1 MNNSPTP
8 FKYAYWIKEIG
19 KCLGKG
25 QTRDALFCINK
36 AIESAQTDTE
46 RAEALNFMGSS
57 LFELERYEEAL
68 SVYEEVLKAYRDKEE
83 KEEEPFLKEHVA
95 KAFFGQIFV
104 LSKLEREAEAASLCD
119 SFVSKFGGEEKN
131 QFIRKQ
137 VIKALLQ
144 KGAYFAKLGQQEQGI
159 ASYGMT
165 IYDDV
170 IRRCGTEVSF
180 NLFIAEALI
189 KKGELLSKLNR
200 KEEALSLYDEIVH
213 RFGNETDIELKQ
225 QVAEA
230 LYLKAFALFGL
241 KRYKEAL
248 SNFINTYG
256 NTEEL
261 SLKRKTA
268 LALLLK
274 RK

>member
-1 MNNSPTP
+1 MYRKKRILNFLTNCEDWSALGYKADAIRVYMLWVCEEIICRLGDNENLTS
-8 FKYAYWIKEIG
+8 KEKEYLI
-19 KCLGKG
+19 
-25 QTRDALFCINK
+25 DALDYKVN
-36 AIESAQTDTE
+36 
-46 RAEALNFMGSS
+46 ALKGLS
-57 LFELERYEEAL
+57 RYEQ
-68 SVYEEVLKAYRDKEE
+68 SIIV
-83 KEEEPFLKEHVA
+83 
-95 KAFFGQIFV
+95 
-104 LSKLEREAEAASLCD
+104 C
-119 SFVSKFGGEEKN
+119 
-131 QFIRKQ
+131 
-137 VIKALLQ
+137 
-144 KGAYFAKLGQQEQGI
+144 
-159 ASYGMT
+159 
-165 IYDDV
+165 
-170 IRRCGTEVSF
+170 
-180 NLFIAEALI
+180 
-189 KKGELLSKLNR
+189 
-200 KEEALSLYDEIVH
+200 DEIVH